1 MTAETSSWEADW
13 RTLMRPALL
22 ADVPWQFLAAL
33 RLRKSLPAEPGRRAL
48 LELRMADLS
57 RRFLPEQALE
67 QLERAEQVEGAELP
81 DHGPLAVTT
90 LRAQALIEAGRVDE
104 ARALVAEIRSGD
116 GMRAL
121 VSGRLAMLDRRFD
134 DAEAD
139 FSRAILEVQ
148 TRQEEAY
155 VEGLA
160 EALCYRGRL
169 RRAVRDQDGWTADLD
184 HLEKLCETYDAGFTQ
199 SLVRLL
205 REVSKGDLLEQLDE
219 GLVRMSWLRAEA
231 AYTLHVEHL
240 REQLAPIPVHVH
252 GALLAHKEDSQG
264 YVGAILT
271 LAPLAWRIQGR
282 VIGYETAYYGF
293 RIGEKTHGKEKVSE
307 IEQYL
312 LGIEAELGVEELAT
326 LQQEVQER
334 ANAKWATERME
345 REGPSGN

>member
-1 MTAETSSWEADW
+1 MVEQRGNPEADW

-22 ADVPWQFLAAL
+22 ADVPWQFLAAM
-33 RLRKSLPAEPGRRAL
+33 RLRKSPPADPSRRAL
-48 LELRMADLS
+48 LDLRMAELS

-67 QLERAEQVEGAELP
+67 QIDRAEQVEGAKLP
-81 DHGPLAVTT
+81 AHGPLAVTT
-90 LRAQALIEAGRVDE
+90 LRAQTFIEAGRVDE
-104 ARALVAEIRSGD
+104 ARALVAKISGGD
-116 GMRAL
+116 GMGAL
-121 VSGRLAMLDRRFD
+121 VSGRLATLDRRFE

-148 TRQEEAY
+148 TRQEETY
-155 VEGLA
+155 VEVLA
-160 EALCYRGRL
+160 EALCYRARL
-169 RRAVRDQDGWTADLD
+169 RRAMRDEDGWTADLD
-184 HLEKLCETYDAGFTQ
+184 HLEKLCETYNAGFTQ
-199 SLVRLL
+199 SLVRIL
-205 REVSKGDLLEQLDE
+205 REVSQGDLLEQLDE
-219 GLVRMSWLRAEA
+219 GLVRMSWIRAEA

-282 VIGYETAYYGF
+282 VSGYETAYYGL

-312 LGIEAELGVEELAT
+312 LGIEAELGPEESAN

-334 ANAKWATERME
+334 ANAKWATKRLE
-345 REGPSGN
+345 REGPSSS